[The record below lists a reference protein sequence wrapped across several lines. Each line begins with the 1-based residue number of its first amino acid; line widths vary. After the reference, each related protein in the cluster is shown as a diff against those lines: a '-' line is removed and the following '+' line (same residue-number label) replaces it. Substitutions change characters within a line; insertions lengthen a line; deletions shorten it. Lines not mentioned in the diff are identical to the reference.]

1 VNGTN
6 WLGGD
11 DCGRPLLH
19 WHERDEDWHEESDV
33 AWILRRAA
41 QIRADAEAMIA
52 ARTAKPDT
60 EETQP

>member
-19 WHERDEDWHEESDV
+19 WHERDEDWHEESGT
-33 AWILRRAA
+33 AWIRRRAA
-41 QIRADAEAMIA
+41 QMRADAEATIA
-52 ARTAKPDT
+52 GRKSTDT